1 MVPLTRYTTVSG
13 IPVTELIKEKKLN
26 EIIERTKFGGGELV
40 KLMGTSA
47 WYAPGAAAAQMVEA
61 IIKDQKRIFPVCIK
75 LEGEYGIDDCYL
87 GVPVILGSNG
97 IEKVIELNLNQHEKK
112 LLEKSRKHVKEVMS
126 VLENL

>member
-1 MVPLTRYTTVSG
+1 MSESY
-13 IPVTELIKEKKLN
+13 IPKVNDYVVWDK
-26 EIIERTKFGGGELV
+26 
-40 KLMGTSA
+40 
-47 WYAPGAAAAQMVEA
+47 
-61 IIKDQKRIFPVCIK
+61 
-75 LEGEYGIDDCYL
+75 GEYGIDDSYL